1 MGLGEAGR
9 RPELEKRE
17 KTEREIKTTLDN
29 EKLQTQS
36 IGSKLSIY
44 CEQTLERAAKQR
56 GAETFF
62 PPPLAHVSPF
72 ACYFLR
78 DF

>member
-1 MGLGEAGR
+1 MGLGEAGV
-9 RPELEKRE
+9 RPEPEKRE

-36 IGSKLSIY
+36 IRSKLSIY
-44 CEQTLERAAKQR
+44 CEQTLERAAKPR

-62 PPPLAHVSPF
+62 SAAPRTRVSFRVLLLA
-72 ACYFLR
+72 
-78 DF
+78 